1 MNLNIY
7 GQGSNTI
14 QDLEASL
21 KSQYEKLNQLKL
33 MSGNLQ
39 GQTQPQPQLP
49 PAPQSNMMQPQRY
62 YLDCGI
68 KEDWDEFLRLNY
80 GITEKAIFD
89 DYKLFLQAKQEIKDE
104 QGRNKL
110 ESMKSRIKNNGVY
123 PNVPPKEVKPNV
135 QPQLQ
140 PASPVQ
146 PNVQPIIGTN
156 QQPVPTVGPLG
167 DSNNATNR
175 GIIQPVN
182 PVLPESTKT
191 TTTKGRSKK

>member
-14 QDLEASL
+14 QDLEANL
-21 KSQYEKLNQLKL
+21 KSQYEKLNQLKM
-33 MSGNLQ
+33 MSNNLQ
-39 GQTQPQPQLP
+39 AQNPVQSQLMP
-49 PAPQSNMMQPQRY
+49 NQQANMVQPQRY

-89 DYKLFLQAKQEIKDE
+89 DYKLFLQAKQEIQDE

-123 PNVPPKEVKPNV
+123 PTAPLKEVKPNV
-135 QPQLQ
+135 QHQLQ
-140 PASPVQ
+140 PTKPTIK
-146 PNVQPIIGTN
+146 PITQPIINPIQSTTGLVN
-156 QQPVPTVGPLG
+156 
-167 DSNNATNR
+167 DSNNTING

-182 PVLPESTKT
+182 PVLPASAKT
-191 TTTKGRSKK
+191 TTTKGRSKQQ

>member
-14 QDLEASL
+14 QDLEANL
-21 KSQYEKLNQLKL
+21 KSQYEKLNQLKM
-33 MSGNLQ
+33 MSNNLQ
-39 GQTQPQPQLP
+39 AQNPVQSQLMP
-49 PAPQSNMMQPQRY
+49 NQQANMVQPQRY

-89 DYKLFLQAKQEIKDE
+89 DYKLFLQAKQEIQDE

-123 PNVPPKEVKPNV
+123 PTAPLKEVKPNV

-140 PASPVQ
+140 PTKPTIK
-146 PNVQPIIGTN
+146 PITQPIINPIQSTTGLVN
-156 QQPVPTVGPLG
+156 
-167 DSNNATNR
+167 DSNNTING

-182 PVLPESTKT
+182 PVLSESAKT
-191 TTTKGRSKK
+191 TTTKGRSKKQ

>member
-14 QDLEASL
+14 QDLEANL
-21 KSQYEKLNQLKL
+21 KSQYEKLNQLKM
-33 MSGNLQ
+33 MSNNLQ
-39 GQTQPQPQLP
+39 AQNPVQSQLMP
-49 PAPQSNMMQPQRY
+49 NQQANMVQPQRY

-89 DYKLFLQAKQEIKDE
+89 DYKLFLQAKQEIQDE

-123 PNVPPKEVKPNV
+123 PTAPLKEVKPNV

-140 PASPVQ
+140 PTKPTIK
-146 PNVQPIIGTN
+146 PITQPIINPIQSTTGLVN
-156 QQPVPTVGPLG
+156 
-167 DSNNATNR
+167 DSNNTING

-182 PVLPESTKT
+182 PVLSESATT
-191 TTTKGRSKK
+191 TTTKGRSKKQ

>member
-14 QDLEASL
+14 QDLEANL
-21 KSQYEKLNQLKL
+21 KSQYEKLNQLKM
-33 MSGNLQ
+33 MSNNLQ
-39 GQTQPQPQLP
+39 AQNPVQSQLVP
-49 PAPQSNMMQPQRY
+49 NQQNNMVQPQRY

-68 KEDWDEFLRLNY
+68 KEDCDEFLRLNY

-89 DYKLFLQAKQEIKDE
+89 DYKLFLQAKQEIQDE

-110 ESMKSRIKNNGVY
+110 ESMKYRIKNNGVY
-123 PNVPPKEVKPNV
+123 PTTPLKEVKPNV

-140 PASPVQ
+140 PTKPTIK
-146 PNVQPIIGTN
+146 PTTQPIINPIQSTTGLVN
-156 QQPVPTVGPLG
+156 
-167 DSNNATNR
+167 DSNNTING

-182 PVLPESTKT
+182 PVLPESAKT
-191 TTTKGRSKK
+191 TTTKGRSKKQ

>member
-14 QDLEASL
+14 QDLEANL
-21 KSQYEKLNQLKL
+21 KSQYEKLNQLKM
-33 MSGNLQ
+33 MSNNIQ
-39 GQTQPQPQLP
+39 AQNPVQPQLIP
-49 PAPQSNMMQPQRY
+49 NQQANMVQPQRY
-62 YLDCGI
+62 YLDCGK

-89 DYKLFLQAKQEIKDE
+89 DYKLFLQAKQEIQDE

-123 PNVPPKEVKPNV
+123 PTAPLKEVKPNV

-140 PASPVQ
+140 PTKPTIKPIA
-146 PNVQPIIGTN
+146 QPIIDTI
-156 QQPVPTVGPLG
+156 QPTTGLVN
-167 DSNNATNR
+167 DSNNTING

-182 PVLPESTKT
+182 PVLPENTKT

>member
-14 QDLEASL
+14 QDLEANL
-21 KSQYEKLNQLKL
+21 KSQYEKLNQLKM
-33 MSGNLQ
+33 MSNNLQ
-39 GQTQPQPQLP
+39 AQNPVQSQLIPNQQT
-49 PAPQSNMMQPQRY
+49 NMVQPQRY

-89 DYKLFLQAKQEIKDE
+89 DYKLFLQAKQEIQDE

-123 PNVPPKEVKPNV
+123 PTAPLKEVKPNV

-140 PASPVQ
+140 PTKPTIK
-146 PNVQPIIGTN
+146 PTTQPIINPIQSTTGLVN
-156 QQPVPTVGPLG
+156 
-167 DSNNATNR
+167 DSNNTING

-182 PVLPESTKT
+182 PVLPESAKT
-191 TTTKGRSKK
+191 TTTKGRSKKQ

>member
-14 QDLEASL
+14 QDLEANL
-21 KSQYEKLNQLKL
+21 KSQYEKLNQLKM
-33 MSGNLQ
+33 MSNNLQ
-39 GQTQPQPQLP
+39 AQNPVQSQLMP
-49 PAPQSNMMQPQRY
+49 NQQANMVQPQRY

-89 DYKLFLQAKQEIKDE
+89 DYKLFLQAKQEIQDE

-123 PNVPPKEVKPNV
+123 PTAPLKEVKPNV

-140 PASPVQ
+140 PTKPTIK
-146 PNVQPIIGTN
+146 PTTQPIINTIQSTTGLVN
-156 QQPVPTVGPLG
+156 
-167 DSNNATNR
+167 DSSNTING
-175 GIIQPVN
+175 GIIQPIN
-182 PVLPESTKT
+182 PVLPESAKT
-191 TTTKGRSKK
+191 TTTKGRSKKQ

>member
-14 QDLEASL
+14 QDLEANL
-21 KSQYEKLNQLKL
+21 KSQYEKLNQLKM
-33 MSGNLQ
+33 MSNNLQ
-39 GQTQPQPQLP
+39 AQNPVQPQLVP
-49 PAPQSNMMQPQRY
+49 NQQTNMVQPQRY

-89 DYKLFLQAKQEIKDE
+89 DYKLFLQAKQEIQDE

-123 PNVPPKEVKPNV
+123 PTAPLKEVKPNV

-140 PASPVQ
+140 PTKPTIK
-146 PNVQPIIGTN
+146 PTTQPIINTI
-156 QQPVPTVGPLG
+156 QPTAGLVN
-167 DSNNATNR
+167 DSNNTING

-191 TTTKGRSKK
+191 TTTKGRSKKQ

>member
-14 QDLEASL
+14 QDLEANL
-21 KSQYEKLNQLKL
+21 KSQYEKLNQLKM
-33 MSGNLQ
+33 MSNNLQ
-39 GQTQPQPQLP
+39 AQNPVQSQLVPNQQT
-49 PAPQSNMMQPQRY
+49 NMVQPQRY

-89 DYKLFLQAKQEIKDE
+89 DYKLFLQAKQEIQDE

-123 PNVPPKEVKPNV
+123 PTAPLKEVKPNV

-140 PASPVQ
+140 PTKPTIK
-146 PNVQPIIGTN
+146 PTTQPIINTIQSTTGLVN
-156 QQPVPTVGPLG
+156 
-167 DSNNATNR
+167 DNSNTING

-182 PVLPESTKT
+182 PVLPESAKT
-191 TTTKGRSKK
+191 TTTKGRSKKQ

>member
-14 QDLEASL
+14 QDLEANL
-21 KSQYEKLNQLKL
+21 KSQYEKLNQLKM
-33 MSGNLQ
+33 MSNNLQ
-39 GQTQPQPQLP
+39 AQNPVQSQLMP
-49 PAPQSNMMQPQRY
+49 NQQANMVQPQRY

-89 DYKLFLQAKQEIKDE
+89 DYKLFLQAKQEIQDE

-123 PNVPPKEVKPNV
+123 PTAPLKEVKPNV

-140 PASPVQ
+140 PTKPTIK
-146 PNVQPIIGTN
+146 PITQPIINPIQSTTGLVN
-156 QQPVPTVGPLG
+156 
-167 DSNNATNR
+167 DSNNTING

-182 PVLPESTKT
+182 PVLPESAKT
-191 TTTKGRSKK
+191 TTTKGRSKKQ

>member
-14 QDLEASL
+14 QDLEANL
-21 KSQYEKLNQLKL
+21 KSQYEKLNQLKM
-33 MSGNLQ
+33 MSNNLQ
-39 GQTQPQPQLP
+39 AQNPVQSQLMP
-49 PAPQSNMMQPQRY
+49 NQQANMVQPQRY
-62 YLDCGI
+62 YIDCGI

-89 DYKLFLQAKQEIKDE
+89 DYKLFLQAKQEIQDE

-123 PNVPPKEVKPNV
+123 PTAPLKEVKTNV

-140 PASPVQ
+140 PTKPTIK
-146 PNVQPIIGTN
+146 PTTQPIINTIQSTTGLVN
-156 QQPVPTVGPLG
+156 
-167 DSNNATNR
+167 DSSNTING

-182 PVLPESTKT
+182 PVLPESAKT
-191 TTTKGRSKK
+191 TTTKGRSKKQ